1 MSFGFFDFPAQATPG
16 IALRG
21 AKERMKKRPE
31 SIAA

>member
-1 MSFGFFDFPAQATPG
+1 MSFGFFDFPAHATPG

-21 AKERMKKRPE
+21 AKERLKDGLE

>member
-1 MSFGFFDFPAQATPG
+1 MSFGFFDFPAHAIPG

-21 AKERMKKRPE
+21 AKERVKKRVE